1 MPRPCCRRRI
11 SAEPPRTVFQPEGL
25 SVADLPEVVLNL
37 DEFEA
42 IRLVDLLGQYQ
53 DEAAARM
60 HVSRPTAGRVLERAR
75 RKIADAL
82 VHGKVLRIEGGCVE
96 RSPEETVEC
105 PRCHLPEPDAVG
117 GCPRCRRQ
125 GRLALRLNHSKENPS

>member
-1 MPRPCCRRRI
+1 
-11 SAEPPRTVFQPEGL
+11 VFQPAGL
-25 SVADLPEVVLNL
+25 PATDLSEVVLNL

-60 HVSRPTAGRVLERAR
+60 NVSRPTAGRVLERAR

-82 VHGKVLRIEGGCVE
+82 VHGKILRIEGGCVE
-96 RSPEETVEC
+96 RSPESAAAC
-105 PRCHLPEPDAVG
+105 PRCRLPGPGVPGPGQE
-117 GCPRCRRQ
+117 CPRCRRH
-125 GRLALRLNHSKENPS
+125 GRMGDPPKHIKETSS

>member
-11 SAEPPRTVFQPEGL
+11 AAEPVRSVFQPVGIP
-25 SVADLPEVVLNL
+25 AAGLPEVVLSL

-42 IRLVDLLGQYQ
+42 VRLVDLLALYQ

-60 HVSRPTAGRVLERAR
+60 NVSRPTAGRVLERAR

-82 VHGKVLRIEGGCVE
+82 VHGKILRIEGGCVE
-96 RSPEETVEC
+96 RSDEG
-105 PRCHLPEPDAVG
+105 AS
-117 GCPRCRRQ
+117 GCPRCRCPLPADAEPGAACPRCHRRSA
-125 GRLALRLNHSKENPS
+125 GRMQPE